1 MQRDHDQGTRVPNWI
16 WRVATAIVFVGFAIA
31 FIPKDAFAADKGG
44 PSANFLEVKDVE
56 KAPWTG
62 LWASVNLSYTM
73 QSTEVGPLAFDAKA
87 MSYGLGVGYDV
98 QLGRVVIG
106 VMADHDWTKADSA
119 ISEFSRSWFVGG
131 RAGWLI
137 TDNALLYGLAGYTS
151 LDGTVP
157 AGFDTYKGL
166 TVGGGLEILRP
177 FALPKNWSLKAE
189 FRHVDLGSDPIG
201 GPFTAEHSQNQG
213 RLGLAYRF

>member
-1 MQRDHDQGTRVPNWI
+1 MQRDHDQQVGVPTWVWAFACAI
-16 WRVATAIVFVGFAIA
+16 LIALGVVATTNAAR
-31 FIPKDAFAADKGG
+31 AADKGG

-62 LWASVNLSYTM
+62 PWASVNLSYTM
-73 QSTEVGPLAFDAKA
+73 QSTEVGPFAFDANSV
-87 MSYGLGVGYDV
+87 SYGVGVGYDI
-98 QLGRVVIG
+98 QLGRVVVG

-119 ISEFSRSWFVGG
+119 ISEFSRSWFAGA
-131 RAGWLI
+131 RLGWLI
-137 TDNALLYGLAGYTS
+137 TDNALMYGLAGYTS

-157 AGFDTYKGL
+157 AGFDSYKGL
-166 TVGGGLEILRP
+166 TLGGGLEILRP

-189 FRHVDLGSDPIG
+189 FRHVDLGSDPVF